1 MIHPLTDADAP
12 RFLADRP
19 VVHLAGVGAD
29 GVALMRPLHTA
40 LLDGD
45 LVFHGADGAKGT
57 LVGQTVSVAGH
68 EVVVNLPSWFFHP
81 TRACP
86 ATTWYV
92 AAEVRGVLRPVEA
105 LADKARALAAL
116 TARHQPEGGYAPITG
131 DDPRYRAALERLAVW
146 RVTPAAFRSRVKL
159 GQHLPG
165 ARVAE
170 VLHHLWRR
178 GDPGDVEAIE
188 RIHAAH
194 GERPWPEALRGPH
207 GLRLLPAVDAR
218 RATEAAALL
227 EGAYWLK
234 GQAPARVAAAQRSAT
249 AWVGAVDVDGALV
262 ACARAL
268 SDQVRVAW
276 IYDVVVAPAWRGR
289 GVGAAVVRTLLD
301 HPAVRAAAGVRLGT
315 VDAARFYERFG
326 FETLGTLPGSVG
338 PAIEMRLSR
347 RPSGRARAAT

>member
-1 MIHPLTDADAP
+1 MIHPLTDADAL
-12 RFLADRP
+12 RFLADRS
-19 VVHLAGVGAD
+19 VVHLAGVGPD

-45 LVFHGADGAKGT
+45 LFFHGADGAKGT
-57 LVGQTVSVAGH
+57 LAGQTVSVAGH
-68 EVVVNLPSWFFHP
+68 EVVANLPSWFFHP

-105 LADKARALAAL
+105 LRDKARALAAL

-131 DDPRYRAALERLAVW
+131 DDQRYRAALQRLAVW
-146 RVTPAAFRSRVKL
+146 RLAPATFRSRVKL
-159 GQHLPG
+159 GQHLPA
-165 ARVAE
+165 ARVAG
-170 VLHHLWRR
+170 VMRHLWRR

-188 RIHAAH
+188 RIHLAH
-194 GERPWPEALRGPH
+194 ADRPWPDALRGPH

-218 RATEAAALL
+218 RAAEAASLL
-227 EGAYWLK
+227 HGAYWLG
-234 GQAPARVAAAQRSAT
+234 GQPPDRIAAAQRSAT
-249 AWVGAVDVDGALV
+249 AWVGAVDAQGALV

-268 SDQVRVAW
+268 SDRVRVAW

-301 HPAVRAAAGVRLGT
+301 HPAVRDAVGVRLGT
-315 VDAARFYERFG
+315 VDAAPFYERFG

-338 PAIEMRLSR
+338 PATEMRLSR
-347 RPSGRARAAT
+347 RPSA